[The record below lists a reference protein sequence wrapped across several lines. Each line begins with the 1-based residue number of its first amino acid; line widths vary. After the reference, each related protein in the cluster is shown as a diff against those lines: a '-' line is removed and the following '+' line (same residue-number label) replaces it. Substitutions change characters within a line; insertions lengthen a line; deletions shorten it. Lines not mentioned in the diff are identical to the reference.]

1 MDPYLVL
8 LRVGFT
14 LPLLLPIARCALTAP
29 FHPYLIQYKAVY
41 FLRHWPSAHAA
52 QPLAGTLP
60 VGARTFLDI
69 IRYRNCL
76 ANSHNIPYWIPGQ
89 KTMSGT
95 TSFPPAR
102 EWDNHR
108 GIVPTTMM
116 EELFH
121 GDPPIQYR
129 HVRAVVGTMQL
140 PLPGPYPWRIAASG
154 QA

>member
-41 FLRHWPSAHAA
+41 FLWHWPSTHAA
-52 QPLAGTLP
+52 QPLTGTLP

-89 KTMSGT
+89 KTMSGAMSLKMDSHLRRNWTTTGGLPLRSRWGSYFTVIRPSSCGVYGLWAARYSAT
-95 TSFPPAR
+95 TSAR
-102 EWDNHR
+102 S
-108 GIVPTTMM
+108 
-116 EELFH
+116 
-121 GDPPIQYR
+121 
-129 HVRAVVGTMQL
+129 
-140 PLPGPYPWRIAASG
+140 GPKS
-154 QA
+154 